1 MTKPVATGFV
11 VDDAIVV
18 LENTSR
24 HIEQGMDRFQAALL
38 GAKEVGFT
46 VLSISLS
53 LIAVFIPLLF
63 MGGQAGRLFREFAVT
78 LSAAVMISLVVSLTT
93 TPMMCAWLLDRNR
106 QRVKKLHQ
114 PKGRFTRVTER
125 AFDGLLHVYER
136 ALDWAL
142 DAKWTVMAVLCAV
155 VALNVWLFVAVPKGF
170 FPQQDSGQLNG
181 IIRADPAVDTVVG
194 FTGGSRAGGGFMFVN
209 LKPKSQRKDG
219 GQAVI
224 ARLRPQLAKVTG
236 ISLFLN
242 PVQDLRMGG
251 RSSNSTYQYTLKSD
265 NQADL
270 ATWATKLAEA
280 MKNEDAL
287 TDIDTDQSEN
297 GVESFVTIDRDA
309 AARQGMTNKDV
320 DNALYDAFGQRQ
332 VATIYDALNQYHVV
346 MEAMPKFTQTP
357 LSLKDVQVPG
367 NGSNAAPAR
376 GAASAAT
383 TAATTAV
390 SANPGSRDAS
400 TGATVNT
407 SAHTM
412 ISLSTIAAFSED
424 AAR

>member
-1 MTKPVATGFV
+1 M
-11 VDDAIVV
+11 
-18 LENTSR
+18 
-24 HIEQGMDRFQAALL
+24 
-38 GAKEVGFT
+38 
-46 VLSISLS
+46 
-53 LIAVFIPLLF
+53 
-63 MGGQAGRLFREFAVT
+63 
-78 LSAAVMISLVVSLTT
+78 
-93 TPMMCAWLLDRNR
+93 
-106 QRVKKLHQ
+106 
-114 PKGRFTRVTER
+114 
-125 AFDGLLHVYER
+125 
-136 ALDWAL
+136 
-142 DAKWTVMAVLCAV
+142 TVMLVLCAV

-181 IIRADPAVDTVVG
+181 GMRADQSISFDQMQAKLRQLVDIIRADPAVDTVVG

-209 LKPKSQRKDG
+209 LKPKGQRKDG

-251 RSSNSTYQYTLKSD
+251 RQSNSTYQYTLKSD

-270 ATWATKLAEA
+270 AKWATRLADA
-280 MKNEDAL
+280 MKNEEAL
-287 TDIDTDQSEN
+287 TDIDTDQQEN

-357 LSLKDVQVPG
+357 ASLKDVRVPG
-367 NGSNAAPAR
+367 NGSNAAAAA
-376 GAASAAT
+376 GAASAAYRGHDGHGQRQPGL
-383 TAATTAV
+383 ARRVHRRDRQHQRAHDGPAV
-390 SANPGSRDAS
+390 DRSPRSARTRRAPAS
-400 TGATVNT
+400 TTRTASWPRRCRTTWPRATRCRT
-407 SAHTM
+407 PRPPS
-412 ISLSTIAAFSED
+412 STRRRPSTCRSTCAAACRAPRPRRSRTR
-424 AAR
+424 ASSRC